1 MHEIS
6 GNTLALAIQAVD
18 IEMCRL
24 DALSED
30 DVVPDDQELL
40 VQYQAAAQELKR
52 AYAAASESAG
62 NLPDYSMLVRQRG

>member
-1 MHEIS
+1 MPDIS

-30 DVVPDDQELL
+30 VIVPDDQELL
-40 VQYQAAAQELKR
+40 VQYHVAAQELKR
-52 AYAAASESAG
+52 AYTIAAELEG
-62 NLPDYSMLVRQRG
+62 NLPAYSLLVNMRT